1 MAYAQESSTT
11 TALTAPTLTAEST
24 DGGSELSW
32 EAVQGAVRY
41 ELWIYTNADGWGRIG
56 GDNLTDTS
64 YRHIGLA
71 RGSQSWNA
79 VRAVDAQGTTGPWS
93 GTASAIAGPRL
104 PAPVLTA
111 ALTEGVINLEW
122 TAVTGAVSYR
132 LWAFDVEW
140 ELLVDEQDVTSHS
153 HSGATAGTEYWYT
166 VQAIDSIGLGGLF
179 SEQVSATV
187 PISGTATPTATVDG
201 GRH

>member
-1 MAYAQESSTT
+1 M
-11 TALTAPTLTAEST
+11 
-24 DGGSELSW
+24 
-32 EAVQGAVRY
+32 
-41 ELWIYTNADGWGRIG
+41 
-56 GDNLTDTS
+56 
-64 YRHIGLA
+64 
-71 RGSQSWNA
+71 
-79 VRAVDAQGTTGPWS
+79 
-93 GTASAIAGPRL
+93 
-104 PAPVLTA
+104 TA

-201 GRH
+201 GRTEKCTLAAHHSDDKTFSTVGVPLLQSETLAAYRDKFGNDAKELDILRVDYYTDGRVKVWYSEANAATRPTALCPSSSRVAD